1 MSSKPVNKIQK
12 SIGKEKMEW
21 YGLFRQHILERGAE
35 YHQDG
40 YVSAFSIT
48 EQGIEAKVEGTEIYH
63 VNIEIDG
70 ERVVHMSCDCPYA
83 ESGNNYKHMA
93 AVLFRF
99 EEYLYEE
106 DVTKEETVEKE
117 NRELSLQE
125 IYAEKREKAVELVNK
140 IPEEKVRE
148 ILVKYVLNDD
158 SLKNRLELEYLN
170 HLNAKQMSALK
181 NEIND
186 IVYSNSHR
194 GFVDWYHASDF
205 TSGLSCFLK
214 SKVKILIEKN
224 YLKQAFEL
232 TNIVFYWIGNIDMDD
247 SGGDSIYVANEC
259 YECWDLILQKCD
271 IRQKEKMKK
280 WFESHQSGY
289 VIDFME
295 EYLQEFLFSKFLSE
309 TLIEEKIE
317 ELDEIISK
325 CSGKNDC
332 GSIYSVHY
340 GYENVIVKRM
350 EYMKMLG
357 CTEREIMEFR
367 EQNRQFFVI
376 REMKIKEA
384 LEKQDYEVAK
394 QLLLESK
401 GLDAGYPEQVGR
413 YSEQL
418 IALYDK
424 NGERENYR
432 RELLYQ
438 LENYHHTDLKYFLAL
453 KEIITKGEEWE
464 STVNQIIS
472 SNKNLYFV
480 CQILN
485 QEKRYKELMKAIEKS
500 NSIDLLDKYGKNLK
514 KVLPGAVIEMYRKY
528 ILEEVQ
534 RVSDRNG
541 YRQLMKYLKKIS
553 NIPNGKDVALQI
565 AEQWKVEYRRRSA
578 MMDELRKIGFFE

>member
-1 MSSKPVNKIQK
+1 
-12 SIGKEKMEW
+12 MEW
-21 YGLFRQHILERGAE
+21 YSLFRQHILERGAE

-40 YVSAFSIT
+40 YVSVFRIT
-48 EQGIEAKVEGTEIYH
+48 EEGIEAEVEGTEKYH
-63 VNIEIDG
+63 VNIVLDG
-70 ERVVHMSCDCPYA
+70 ERVTLMSCDCPHA
-83 ESGNNYKHMA
+83 ESGNNCKHMA

-106 DVTKEETVEKE
+106 DVTNEEIVVNQK
-117 NRELSLQE
+117 LSLQE
-125 IYAEKREKAVELVNK
+125 IYDEKRKKAVELVNK

-148 ILVKYVLNDD
+148 MLVKYVLNDN
-158 SLKNRLELEYLN
+158 SLKNRLELEYSTQMD
-170 HLNAKQMSALK
+170 AKQMLALK
-181 NEIND
+181 NEITN

-205 TSGLSCFLK
+205 TSGLSYFLE
-214 SKVKILIEKN
+214 SKVKVLIEKN
-224 YLKQAFEL
+224 YLEQAFEL

-247 SGGDSIYVANEC
+247 SDGGSAYVANDC
-259 YECWDLILQKCD
+259 YECWSLILQKCD
-271 IRQKEKMKK
+271 KRQKEKMKK
-280 WFESHQSGY
+280 WFESHQHGY

-295 EYLQEFLFSKFLSE
+295 EYLQEFLFSEFLSE
-309 TLIEEKIE
+309 ELIKDKIE

-325 CSGKNDC
+325 CSGNNDC
-332 GSIYSVHY
+332 ASIYSVHY
-340 GYENVIVKRM
+340 GYENVIFKRI

-367 EQNRQFFVI
+367 KQNRHFFVI
-376 REMKIKEA
+376 REMEIKEA

-401 GLDAGYPEQVGR
+401 ALDAGYPKQVKK

-424 NGERENYR
+424 NGETDNYR
-432 RELLYQ
+432 EELLYQ
-438 LENYHHTDLKYFLAL
+438 LENYNQTDLKYFLAL
-453 KEIITKGEEWE
+453 KEIVVQDEEWE
-464 STVNQIIS
+464 NMVNRIIS

-485 QEKRYKELMKAIEKS
+485 EEKRYEELMKKIEK
-500 NSIDLLDKYGKNLK
+500 NGSICLLDEYGKNLK
-514 KVLPGAVIEMYRKY
+514 KVLPGSVIEMYKKFV
-528 ILEEVQ
+528 LEEAQ

-541 YRQLMKYLKKIS
+541 YRHLMEYLKKIS
-553 NIPNGKDVALQI
+553 KISNGKEVALQI

-578 MMDELRKIGFFE
+578 MMDELRKIGF